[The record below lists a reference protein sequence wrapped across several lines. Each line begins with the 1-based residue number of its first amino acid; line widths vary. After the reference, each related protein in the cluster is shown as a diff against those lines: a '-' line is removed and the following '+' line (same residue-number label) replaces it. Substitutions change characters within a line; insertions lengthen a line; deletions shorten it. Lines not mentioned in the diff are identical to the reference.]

1 MELSIRQIIRE
12 QEQEALKGGWHT
24 ELSLKAKGWTTSMIA
39 NAKAWAEARGLS
51 RKNEVHGE
59 DEWRV
64 PTEETFDFSTT
75 RSKEGEGS
83 GSTMVD
89 DPKGTLL
96 DFSKFSAQAAMTRGS
111 AGSGACNQIAAQSAA
126 AAKLQNLPM
135 VQQTQD
141 PFGYITSFVDQ
152 MGKKMDRI
160 DEQKDTLSFLH
171 AEPIWSC

>member
-1 MELSIRQIIRE
+1 
-12 QEQEALKGGWHT
+12 
-24 ELSLKAKGWTTSMIA
+24 MIA

-96 DFSKFSAQAAMTRGS
+96 DFSKFSAQAAMTCLGLHNMHLSSLSHICSSCTGHTPPCLFNPRRGS

-141 PFGYITSFVDQ
+141 PFGSFDIYMYQLGVRA
-152 MGKKMDRI
+152 K
-160 DEQKDTLSFLH
+160 
-171 AEPIWSC
+171 